1 MNIQATRRRFG
12 SADYLKI
19 SIFGA
24 GLSLF
29 WASLHA
35 LILSQRVEAL
45 APEASKNAYL
55 GLITFAGLIV
65 AMLVQPFAGGLSDRS
80 TRRWGQRR
88 PFILLGTVLGLVVL
102 PEIGVSASAG
112 GGALSRLVGPGI
124 DYLNGRSAG
133 LGYTAMLWLVGFYFV
148 AGTGLMMMLRSRTQ
162 SAETNVEAS
171 AAP

>member
-1 MNIQATRRRFG
+1 
-12 SADYLKI
+12 
-19 SIFGA
+19 
-24 GLSLF
+24 
-29 WASLHA
+29 
-35 LILSQRVEAL
+35 VETLVPA
-45 APEASKNAYL
+45 ASKNAYL

-65 AMLVQPFAGGLSDRS
+65 AMLVQPFAGALSDRS
-80 TRRWGQRR
+80 TLRWGQRR
-88 PFILLGTVLGLVVL
+88 PFILLGTVLGLIVL
-102 PEIGVSASAG
+102 PGIGVSASA

-124 DYLNGRSAG
+124 DYLNARSAG